1 VIGNNRIMDVLTLP
15 IDALDLA
22 ALPQGAKQHLALTV
36 ASDIGGPLSLPALLV
51 KGTTPGPTLVAVAGV
66 HGNEYEG
73 MEAIR
78 TAFAALDPAD
88 LRGTFF
94 AIPVANPLAFTART
108 RATPAAI
115 DGLNLARVFPGS
127 ATGTVTPRLAH
138 HLLALVERHVGSD
151 DLFIDFHSGSEDVA
165 FATLVGYRDVF
176 SPAQQRSEEAAR
188 HFGLPLLWRIPDSAG
203 PFNAETARRG
213 IPTIGTETTGRAGF
227 DHAGYLAFVTGLH
240 NVLAFLGMTTDQ
252 FPPRFSGP
260 ARSTLD
266 VVAREGGFFRPSA
279 ASHDEVRAGD
289 QLGTTINIHGA
300 IVDEV
305 TTPVSGTIWARRE
318 TPAVRPGEMIA
329 MIALAPTGEYEDGA
343 HV

>member
-1 VIGNNRIMDVLTLP
+1 MNALTLP
-15 IDALDLA
+15 IDALDLVA
-22 ALPQGAKQHLALTV
+22 FPQSAKQHLALTV
-36 ASDIGGPLSLPALLV
+36 ASDIGGPLALPALLV

-78 TAFAALDPAD
+78 TVFAALDPAD

-94 AIPVANPLAFTART
+94 AIPVANPLAYAARG

-127 ATGTVTPRLAH
+127 ATGTPTPRLAH
-138 HLLALVERHVGSD
+138 LLLALVERHVGCD

-165 FATLVGYRDVF
+165 FATLVGFRDVY
-176 SPAQQRSEEAAR
+176 SPARERSEEVAR
-188 HFGLPLLWRIPDSAG
+188 HFGIPLLWRIPDSAG

-227 DHAGYLAFVTGLH
+227 DPAGYQAFAAGLR
-240 NVLAFLGMTTDQ
+240 NALAFLGITADPLPTCGSM
-252 FPPRFSGP
+252 P
-260 ARSTLD
+260 ARATVD
-266 VVAREGGFFRPSA
+266 ITAREGGFFRPSVA
-279 ASHDEVRAGD
+279 LHAEVRAGD
-289 QLGTTINIHGA
+289 LIGTTIDTWGT
-300 IVDEV
+300 IVDEI
-305 TTPVSGTIWARRE
+305 TTLVSGTIWACRA

-329 MIALAPTGEYEDGA
+329 MIALAPTSDYEDGA